1 MNLIFDTAIL
11 KHHRGEVVRLHH
23 HLATILVAGTPI
35 ALETLQALTEKRKL
49 TRCLGIDDSHM
60 IETDFFLVGDL
71 LDNLSAAKKDRH
83 AELPLVKN
91 LRCPYHTG
99 QLTIGENNPL
109 GMLP

>member
-1 MNLIFDTAIL
+1 M
-11 KHHRGEVVRLHH
+11 
-23 HLATILVAGTPI
+23 I
-35 ALETLQALTEKRKL
+35 ALESLESLTEKRKL
-49 TRCLGIDDSHM
+49 ARGFGINDSDM
-60 IETDFFLVGDL
+60 IETDFFLISDL
-71 LDNLSAAKKDRH
+71 PDDLPATKKDRH